1 MAASASSVR
10 TEYSAASVRTEYLG
24 FLEWVVWGHLH
35 GWRVDMMFG
44 TIAVEVLAWFAP
56 DLGRADVSQPW
67 KTIDPQKTRT
77 EGHSSSAED

>member
-1 MAASASSVR
+1 MRKAILNRAAKVR
-10 TEYSAASVRTEYLG
+10 GDTEYLG